1 MGIEPSIAAGR
12 KGSEFTG
19 SPEETTTNNSK
30 SAKKNRRKQRKQMPV
45 QTLFEA
51 CKEVFANGGTGFIPP
66 PDDVERLRSI
76 LDSLSPADVGLSPD
90 MPYFRATRS
99 RELPI
104 ITYLHLYECPNF
116 SMGIFCL
123 PPSGVLP
130 LHNHPGMTVFSKL
143 LFGTMHIKSYDW
155 ADEVPATIS
164 PDTAAAPNAT
174 HAGGAPARLAKLKVN
189 ADLVAP
195 CNTSI
200 LYPASGG
207 NMHCFTAVTA
217 CAVLDVLGP
226 PYSDPD
232 GRHCTYYLEHP
243 FNHFSA
249 DGVSVPENEKDSFMW
264 LQEREKPHDLIVLG
278 APYRGPRIVGS

>member
-12 KGSEFTG
+12 KGNQFTG
-19 SPEETTTNNSK
+19 FSKETTTTNTNRP
-30 SAKKNRRKQRKQMPV
+30 AKKNRRRSRNRPPV
-45 QTLFEA
+45 QTLFET

-66 PDDVERLRSI
+66 PDYVERLRSV
-76 LDSLSPADVGLSPD
+76 LDSLTPADVGLSPD
-90 MPYFRATRS
+90 MPYFSATMS
-99 RELPI
+99 RQPPI
-104 ITYLHLYECPNF
+104 ITYLHLYECPEF

-155 ADEVPATIS
+155 VDEAPSTPAS
-164 PDTAAAPNAT
+164 SD
-174 HAGGAPARLAKLKVN
+174 GSEARLAKLKMN
-189 ADLVAP
+189 AELVAP

-226 PYSDPD
+226 PYSDPE

-243 FNHFSA
+243 FHRFPG
-249 DGVSVPENEKDSFMW
+249 DGILVRENEKESFAW
-264 LQEREKPHDLIVLG
+264 LEEREKPSDLVVLG
-278 APYRGPRIVGS
+278 APYRGPKIVFS